1 VNQSRQ
7 RAGRSIWSERADGT
21 QRGEQLTNL
30 GCLLGSMT
38 VIGLVLVLSLTLA
51 PFATEA
57 QQVGKVLPNR
67 LARPGRL
74 ADSRVNSGP
83 PCGWV
88 PPRYQAQTDRDSPLK
103 ALAFFEKHL
112 GG

>member
-1 VNQSRQ
+1 
-7 RAGRSIWSERADGT
+7 
-21 QRGEQLTNL
+21 
-30 GCLLGSMT
+30 MT

-74 ADSRVNSGP
+74 ADSRASTRARLADGSHPGTRLRPTVT
-83 PCGWV
+83 
-88 PPRYQAQTDRDSPLK
+88 PRWKPSRSSKSTSA
-103 ALAFFEKHL
+103 
-112 GG
+112 G